1 MIKNVKRGEVYLAD
15 MDNGFQEVLIIQNN
29 KGNYYSPTTIV
40 LEVKGVIVNYFSVR
54 TIDKIRLIQRVR
66 QFNTYQMV
74 EVNGKLA
81 TVILSIKE
89 PVLV

>member
-74 EVNGKLA
+74 EVNEKLA